1 MRQISYTNTS
11 GNALD
16 CRVLRL
22 AGTSDTSGTVIKEY
36 LDVADDE
43 SFIYTPS
50 LSGLYTV
57 ATKAEGVETD
67 YVIDEDFVPVYITAI
82 RNNSAF
88 PIISGYSLKEF
99 SDYFKLKLHL
109 TDNMNS
115 DVQFQ
120 NFAFEILYSYV
131 DGEGDDYNAAVPEFT
146 SAESPIIHGA
156 KEHSIGGRYFYPVM
170 MIRESDEYTTE
181 HNIKAASDFYSYQHK
196 AMFIGDT
203 IMIPK
208 INGQAE
214 VGRYLIFS
222 IRRRPLNRSITETS
236 VISQC
241 FSAPV
246 TIETSYNKIAALQTG
261 VDASITLGAPVT
273 PVASS
278 VKLPIGTGI
287 TLDFTAKTK
296 GVIGDSITIALI
308 DPEADGNIG
317 VAVTGKDIV
326 VTLGYGTGAITS
338 TLADVKTAIEDDEK
352 ADALVSVAITGE
364 NTTLAI
370 AVAETSLDN
379 GVDGTVGAAGA
390 LRYSDTELY
399 VSINESTTAV
409 SNWLSAPLL
418 PTLPT
423 VIELSNAAAYVIGGG
438 KNSIVV
444 VTDGAEKNWIILPAA
459 TVGLRV
465 TIINQDSV
473 ESANIYPA
481 NGEYINGSDSTHSF
495 KLATPNSA
503 TFYCYADGYWAII

>member
-1 MRQISYTNTS
+1 MRHISYTNTS
-11 GNALD
+11 GAALD

-22 AGTSDTSGTVIKEY
+22 AGISDTSGTVIKEY

-57 ATKAEGVETD
+57 ATRVKGGDPD
-67 YVIDEDFVPVYITAI
+67 YVIDEEFVPVYITAI

-131 DGEGDDYNAAVPEFT
+131 DEEEDDAL
-146 SAESPIIHGA
+146 SPIIHGA
-156 KEHSIGGRYFYPVM
+156 KEHSSGGRYSYPVM
-170 MIRESDEYTTE
+170 MIRESEYTTE
-181 HNIKAASDFYSYQHK
+181 HNKIAASDFYSYQHK

-222 IRRRPLNRSITETS
+222 IRRRPLNRSIVETS

-246 TIETSYNKIAALQTG
+246 TIETSYNKIAALQT
-261 VDASITLGAPVT
+261 A
-273 PVASS
+273 
-278 VKLPIGTGI
+278 
-287 TLDFTAKTK
+287 
-296 GVIGDSITIALI
+296 IA
-308 DPEADGNIG
+308 PEAL
-317 VAVTGKDIV
+317 TV
-326 VTLGYGTGAITS
+326 VDLS
-338 TLADVKTAIEDDEK
+338 
-352 ADALVSVAITGE
+352 DAKE
-364 NTTLAI
+364 
-370 AVAETSLDN
+370 E
-379 GVDGTVGAAGA
+379 
-390 LRYSDTELY
+390 Y
-399 VSINESTTAV
+399 
-409 SNWLSAPLL
+409 
-418 PTLPT
+418 
-423 VIELSNAAAYVIGGG
+423 VIEGGE

-444 VTDGAEKNWIILPAA
+444 VTANPKGLAIILPAA

-465 TIINQDSV
+465 TIINQDNASV
-473 ESANIYPA
+473 AIHPA
-481 NGEYINGSDSTHSF
+481 AKEHINGSDSTPF
-495 KLATPNSA
+495 TLTKLTSA
-503 TFYCYADGYWAII
+503 TFYCYADGFWAII

>member
-1 MRQISYTNTS
+1 MRHVSYTNTS
-11 GNALD
+11 GAALD

-22 AGTSDTSGTVIKEY
+22 SGTSDTSGTVIKEY

-50 LSGLYTV
+50 LSGLYSV

-82 RNNSAF
+82 HNNSAS
-88 PIISGYSLKEF
+88 PILSGYSLKEF
-99 SDYFKLKLHL
+99 SDYYKLKLHL

-146 SAESPIIHGA
+146 SALSPIIHGA
-156 KEHSIGGRYFYPVM
+156 KEHSSGGRYSYPAM

-222 IRRRPLNRSITETS
+222 IRRRPLNRSIIETS

-246 TIETSYNKIAALQTG
+246 TIETSYNKIAALQTS
-261 VDASITLGAPVT
+261 VGAAIIPEAPT
-273 PVASS
+273 APVASS
-278 VKLPIGTGI
+278 VSLTIGEGI
-287 TLDFTAKTK
+287 SLDLTAKTK

-308 DPEADGNIG
+308 NPEADGNIG
-317 VAVTGKDIV
+317 VVVTGKDIV
-326 VTLGYGTGAITS
+326 VTLGYGSEAITS
-338 TLADVKTAIEDDEK
+338 TLADVKNAIEETP
-352 ADALVSVAITGE
+352 AAHALVSVAITGLD
-364 NTTLAI
+364 TTLAI
-370 AVAETSLDN
+370 AVAKTALDN
-379 GVDGTVGAAGA
+379 GEDGTVGAAGA
-390 LRYSDTELY
+390 LRFDSSKLY
-399 VSINESTTAV
+399 VSVDESKKDV
-409 SNWLSAPLL
+409 DNWLSAPLFS
-418 PTLPT
+418 PLPT
-423 VIELSNAAAYVIGGG
+423 VIDLSEAEDDYVIEGG
-438 KNSIVV
+438 KNSIIVL
-444 VTDGAEKNWIILPAA
+444 TDNNNPLNAIILPAA
-459 TVGLRV
+459 IVGMRV
-465 TIINQDSV
+465 TIINQDDESV
-473 ESANIYPA
+473 DIYPA
-481 NGEYINGSDSTHSF
+481 SGEYINGSDSSF
-495 KLATPNSA
+495 EMYALISA

>member
-1 MRQISYTNTS
+1 MRHLSYTNTS
-11 GNALD
+11 GAALD

-22 AGTSDTSGTVIKEY
+22 AGISDTSGVAIKDY
-36 LDVADDE
+36 SNIASGK

-57 ATKAEGVETD
+57 ATKVKGAETD

-82 RNNSAF
+82 HNNSAS

-120 NFAFEILYSYV
+120 NFTFEILYSYV

-146 SAESPIIHGA
+146 SALSPIIHGA
-156 KEHSIGGRYFYPVM
+156 KEHSSGGRYSYPAM

-222 IRRRPLNRSITETS
+222 IRRRPLNRSIVETS

-261 VDASITLGAPVT
+261 VDPE
-273 PVASS
+273 
-278 VKLPIGTGI
+278 
-287 TLDFTAKTK
+287 LDSRLTA
-296 GVIGDSITIALI
+296 V
-308 DPEADGNIG
+308 
-317 VAVTGKDIV
+317 
-326 VTLGYGTGAITS
+326 
-338 TLADVKTAIEDDEK
+338 
-352 ADALVSVAITGE
+352 E
-364 NTTLAI
+364 NT
-370 AVAETSLDN
+370 
-379 GVDGTVGAAGA
+379 
-390 LRYSDTELY
+390 
-399 VSINESTTAV
+399 V
-409 SNWLSAPLL
+409 SNMQP
-418 PTLPT
+418 LPT
-423 VIELSNAAAYVIGGG
+423 VIDLSDGDYEIEGG

-444 VTDGAEKNWIILPAA
+444 VTANPKDLAIVLPAA
-459 TVGLRV
+459 IVELRV
-465 TIINQDSV
+465 TIINQDDASV
-473 ESANIYPA
+473 NIRPA
-481 NGEYINGSDSTHSF
+481 GNDYINGSKDKAFELVELTSI
-495 KLATPNSA
+495 
-503 TFYCYADGYWAII
+503 TFYCYADGYWATI

>member
-1 MRQISYTNTS
+1 MRHISYTNKSDNT
-11 GNALD
+11 LY

-22 AGTSDTSGTVIKEY
+22 AGISDTSGVAIKDYSNIASGEG
-36 LDVADDE
+36 
-43 SFIYTPS
+43 FIYTPS
-50 LSGLYTV
+50 LSGLYSV

-131 DGEGDDYNAAVPEFT
+131 DGEEDDNNAAVPEFT
-146 SAESPIIHGA
+146 SALSPIIHGA
-156 KEHSIGGRYFYPVM
+156 KEHSSGGRYFYPVM
-170 MIRESDEYTTE
+170 MIRESEYTTD
-181 HNIKAASDFYSYQHK
+181 HNNIAALDFYSYQHK

-246 TIETSYNKIAALQTG
+246 TIETSYNKIAALQTAIAPETLT
-261 VDASITLGAPVT
+261 VIDLKDAKENYV
-273 PVASS
+273 
-278 VKLPIGTGI
+278 
-287 TLDFTAKTK
+287 
-296 GVIGDSITIALI
+296 
-308 DPEADGNIG
+308 
-317 VAVTGKDIV
+317 
-326 VTLGYGTGAITS
+326 
-338 TLADVKTAIEDDEK
+338 IEDK
-352 ADALVSVAITGE
+352 
-364 NTTLAI
+364 
-370 AVAETSLDN
+370 
-379 GVDGTVGAAGA
+379 
-390 LRYSDTELY
+390 
-399 VSINESTTAV
+399 
-409 SNWLSAPLL
+409 
-418 PTLPT
+418 
-423 VIELSNAAAYVIGGG
+423 

-444 VTDGAEKNWIILPAA
+444 LTDNAAEAKGIILPAA
-459 TVGLRV
+459 IVGLRV
-465 TIINQDSV
+465 TIINQDNASV
-473 ESANIYPA
+473 DISPA
-481 NGEYINGSDSTHSF
+481 NGEYINGD
-495 KLATPNSA
+495 KGTPFTLTTLNSA

>member
-1 MRQISYTNTS
+1 MRHISYTNTS
-11 GNALD
+11 GAALD

-22 AGTSDTSGTVIKEY
+22 AGISDTSGTVIKEY

-50 LSGLYTV
+50 LSGLYAV

-131 DGEGDDYNAAVPEFT
+131 DEEEDDAL
-146 SAESPIIHGA
+146 SPIIHGA
-156 KEHSIGGRYFYPVM
+156 KEHSSGGRYFYPVM
-170 MIRESDEYTTE
+170 MIRESEYTTE
-181 HNIKAASDFYSYQHK
+181 HNKIAASDFYSYQHK

-246 TIETSYNKIAALQTG
+246 TIETSYNKIAALQT
-261 VDASITLGAPVT
+261 SIA
-273 PVASS
+273 
-278 VKLPIGTGI
+278 
-287 TLDFTAKTK
+287 
-296 GVIGDSITIALI
+296 
-308 DPEADGNIG
+308 PEAL
-317 VAVTGKDIV
+317 TV
-326 VTLGYGTGAITS
+326 VDLSDA
-338 TLADVKTAIEDDEK
+338 KED
-352 ADALVSVAITGE
+352 
-364 NTTLAI
+364 
-370 AVAETSLDN
+370 
-379 GVDGTVGAAGA
+379 
-390 LRYSDTELY
+390 Y
-399 VSINESTTAV
+399 
-409 SNWLSAPLL
+409 
-418 PTLPT
+418 
-423 VIELSNAAAYVIGGG
+423 VIEGG

-444 VTDGAEKNWIILPAA
+444 VTANPKGLAIILPAA

-465 TIINQDSV
+465 TIINQDEESV
-473 ESANIYPA
+473 AICPA
-481 NGEYINGSDSTHSF
+481 NDCINGKKTF
-495 KLATPNSA
+495 ELFALTSA
-503 TFYCYADGYWAII
+503 TFYCYADGYWATI

>member
-1 MRQISYTNTS
+1 MRHISYTNTS
-11 GNALD
+11 GAALD

-22 AGTSDTSGTVIKEY
+22 AGISDTSGTVIKEY

-50 LSGLYTV
+50 LSGLYAV

-82 RNNSAF
+82 RNNSAS

-131 DGEGDDYNAAVPEFT
+131 DEEEDDAL
-146 SAESPIIHGA
+146 SPIIHGA
-156 KEHSIGGRYFYPVM
+156 KEHSSGGRYFYPVM
-170 MIRESDEYTTE
+170 MIRESEYTTE
-181 HNIKAASDFYSYQHK
+181 HNKIAASDFYSYQHK

-246 TIETSYNKIAALQTG
+246 TIETSYDKIAELQT
-261 VDASITLGAPVT
+261 SIA
-273 PVASS
+273 
-278 VKLPIGTGI
+278 
-287 TLDFTAKTK
+287 
-296 GVIGDSITIALI
+296 
-308 DPEADGNIG
+308 PEAL
-317 VAVTGKDIV
+317 TV
-326 VTLGYGTGAITS
+326 VDLS
-338 TLADVKTAIEDDEK
+338 
-352 ADALVSVAITGE
+352 DAEGE
-364 NTTLAI
+364 
-370 AVAETSLDN
+370 
-379 GVDGTVGAAGA
+379 
-390 LRYSDTELY
+390 Y
-399 VSINESTTAV
+399 
-409 SNWLSAPLL
+409 
-418 PTLPT
+418 
-423 VIELSNAAAYVIGGG
+423 VIEGGE

-444 VTDGAEKNWIILPAA
+444 VTANPKGLAIILPAA

-465 TIINQDSV
+465 TIINQADEAPV
-473 ESANIYPA
+473 AICPA
-481 NGEYINGSDSTHSF
+481 AKEHINGKEEF
-495 KLATPNSA
+495 ELAALTSA

>member
-1 MRQISYTNTS
+1 MRHISYTNTS
-11 GNALD
+11 GAALD

-22 AGTSDTSGTVIKEY
+22 AGISDTSGTVIKEY

-50 LSGLYTV
+50 LSGLYAV

-82 RNNSAF
+82 HNNSAS

-120 NFAFEILYSYV
+120 NFTFEILYSYV

-146 SAESPIIHGA
+146 SALSPIIHGA
-156 KEHSIGGRYFYPVM
+156 KEHSSGGRYSYPVM

-222 IRRRPLNRSITETS
+222 IRRRPLNRSIVETS

-246 TIETSYNKIAALQTG
+246 TIETSYNKIAALQT
-261 VDASITLGAPVT
+261 A
-273 PVASS
+273 
-278 VKLPIGTGI
+278 
-287 TLDFTAKTK
+287 
-296 GVIGDSITIALI
+296 IA
-308 DPEADGNIG
+308 PEAL
-317 VAVTGKDIV
+317 TV
-326 VTLGYGTGAITS
+326 VDL
-338 TLADVKTAIEDDEK
+338 
-352 ADALVSVAITGE
+352 
-364 NTTLAI
+364 
-370 AVAETSLDN
+370 
-379 GVDGTVGAAGA
+379 
-390 LRYSDTELY
+390 SDTKEDY
-399 VSINESTTAV
+399 
-409 SNWLSAPLL
+409 
-418 PTLPT
+418 
-423 VIELSNAAAYVIGGG
+423 VIEGGE

-444 VTDGAEKNWIILPAA
+444 VTANPKGLAIILPAA

-465 TIINQDSV
+465 TIINQDNESV
-473 ESANIYPA
+473 TICPA
-481 NGEYINGSDSTHSF
+481 AKEHINGSDSTPF
-495 KLATPNSA
+495 TLTTLNSA
-503 TFYCYADGYWAII
+503 TFYCYADGYWATI

>member
-1 MRQISYTNTS
+1 MRHISYTNTS
-11 GNALD
+11 GAALD

-22 AGTSDTSGTVIKEY
+22 AGISDTSGTVIKEY

-50 LSGLYTV
+50 LSGLYAV

-82 RNNSAF
+82 HNNSAS

-131 DGEGDDYNAAVPEFT
+131 DEEEDDAL
-146 SAESPIIHGA
+146 SPIIHGA
-156 KEHSIGGRYFYPVM
+156 KEHSSGGRYFYPVM
-170 MIRESDEYTTE
+170 MIRESEYTTE
-181 HNIKAASDFYSYQHK
+181 HNKIAASDFYSYQHK

-222 IRRRPLNRSITETS
+222 IRRRPLNRSIVETS

-261 VDASITLGAPVT
+261 VDPE
-273 PVASS
+273 
-278 VKLPIGTGI
+278 
-287 TLDFTAKTK
+287 LDSRLTA
-296 GVIGDSITIALI
+296 V
-308 DPEADGNIG
+308 
-317 VAVTGKDIV
+317 
-326 VTLGYGTGAITS
+326 
-338 TLADVKTAIEDDEK
+338 
-352 ADALVSVAITGE
+352 E
-364 NTTLAI
+364 NT
-370 AVAETSLDN
+370 
-379 GVDGTVGAAGA
+379 
-390 LRYSDTELY
+390 
-399 VSINESTTAV
+399 V
-409 SNWLSAPLL
+409 SNMQPL
-418 PTLPT
+418 PTIIDLSDAKEDY
-423 VIELSNAAAYVIGGG
+423 VIEGG

-444 VTDGAEKNWIILPAA
+444 VTANPLNYDIVLPAA
-459 TVGLRV
+459 IVGLRV
-465 TIINQDSV
+465 TIINQDDASV
-473 ESANIYPA
+473 AIRPA
-481 NGEYINGSDSTHSF
+481 AKEYINGSDSTF
-495 KLATPNSA
+495 TLTTLNSA

>member
-1 MRQISYTNTS
+1 MRHLSYTNTS
-11 GNALD
+11 DAALD

-22 AGTSDTSGTVIKEY
+22 AGISDTSGVAIKDY
-36 LDVADDE
+36 SNIASGK

-57 ATKAEGVETD
+57 ATKVKGAETD

-82 RNNSAF
+82 HNNSAS

-120 NFAFEILYSYV
+120 NFTFEILYSYV
-131 DGEGDDYNAAVPEFT
+131 DEEEDDDEVAVPV
-146 SAESPIIHGA
+146 IHGA
-156 KEHSIGGRYFYPVM
+156 KEHSSGGRYSYPVM

-222 IRRRPLNRSITETS
+222 IRRRPLNRSIVETS

-261 VDASITLGAPVT
+261 VDPELDSRLTAVENTVSNMQP
-273 PVASS
+273 
-278 VKLPIGTGI
+278 LP
-287 TLDFTAKTK
+287 
-296 GVIGDSITIALI
+296 TIIDLI
-308 DPEADGNIG
+308 DGD
-317 VAVTGKDIV
+317 
-326 VTLGYGTGAITS
+326 Y
-338 TLADVKTAIEDDEK
+338 
-352 ADALVSVAITGE
+352 
-364 NTTLAI
+364 
-370 AVAETSLDN
+370 
-379 GVDGTVGAAGA
+379 
-390 LRYSDTELY
+390 
-399 VSINESTTAV
+399 
-409 SNWLSAPLL
+409 
-418 PTLPT
+418 
-423 VIELSNAAAYVIGGG
+423 VIEGG

-444 VTDGAEKNWIILPAA
+444 VTANPKDLAIVLPAA
-459 TVGLRV
+459 IVGLRV
-465 TIINQDSV
+465 TIINQDDASV
-473 ESANIYPA
+473 TICPA
-481 NGEYINGSDSTHSF
+481 EGDCINGSDSPFT
-495 KLATPNSA
+495 LTTLNSA

>member
-1 MRQISYTNTS
+1 MAQQYILHHLWTKGINKMRHISYTNTS
-11 GNALD
+11 GAALD

-22 AGTSDTSGTVIKEY
+22 SGTSDTSGTVIKEY
-36 LDVADDE
+36 LDVADEE

-57 ATKAEGVETD
+57 ATKLKGAETD

-82 RNNSAF
+82 HNNSAS

-131 DGEGDDYNAAVPEFT
+131 DGEGDDYEAAVPEFT
-146 SAESPIIHGA
+146 SALSPIIHGA
-156 KEHSIGGRYFYPVM
+156 KEHSSGGRYSYPVM

-246 TIETSYNKIAALQTG
+246 TIETSYNKIAALQTAIAPETLT
-261 VDASITLGAPVT
+261 VIDLKDAKENYV
-273 PVASS
+273 
-278 VKLPIGTGI
+278 
-287 TLDFTAKTK
+287 
-296 GVIGDSITIALI
+296 
-308 DPEADGNIG
+308 
-317 VAVTGKDIV
+317 
-326 VTLGYGTGAITS
+326 
-338 TLADVKTAIEDDEK
+338 IEDK
-352 ADALVSVAITGE
+352 
-364 NTTLAI
+364 
-370 AVAETSLDN
+370 
-379 GVDGTVGAAGA
+379 
-390 LRYSDTELY
+390 
-399 VSINESTTAV
+399 
-409 SNWLSAPLL
+409 
-418 PTLPT
+418 
-423 VIELSNAAAYVIGGG
+423 

-444 VTDGAEKNWIILPAA
+444 LTDNAAEAKGIVLPAA
-459 TVGLRV
+459 IVGLRV
-465 TIINQDSV
+465 TIINQDDASV
-473 ESANIYPA
+473 SISAA
-481 NGEYINGSDSTHSF
+481 RGEYINGD
-495 KLATPNSA
+495 KGTPFTLTTLNSA

>member
-1 MRQISYTNTS
+1 MRHISYTNTS
-11 GNALD
+11 GAALD

-22 AGTSDTSGTVIKEY
+22 AGISDTSGTVIKEY

-50 LSGLYTV
+50 LSGLYAV

-82 RNNSAF
+82 HNNSAS

-99 SDYFKLKLHL
+99 SDYYKLKLHL

-120 NFAFEILYSYV
+120 NFTFEILYSYV

-146 SAESPIIHGA
+146 SALSPIIHGA
-156 KEHSIGGRYFYPVM
+156 KEHSSGGRYSYPVM
-170 MIRESDEYTTE
+170 MIRESEYTTE

-222 IRRRPLNRSITETS
+222 IRRRPLNRSIVETS

-246 TIETSYNKIAALQTG
+246 TIETSYNKIAALQT
-261 VDASITLGAPVT
+261 A
-273 PVASS
+273 
-278 VKLPIGTGI
+278 
-287 TLDFTAKTK
+287 
-296 GVIGDSITIALI
+296 IA
-308 DPEADGNIG
+308 PEAL
-317 VAVTGKDIV
+317 TV
-326 VTLGYGTGAITS
+326 VDLSGTEG
-338 TLADVKTAIEDDEK
+338 D
-352 ADALVSVAITGE
+352 
-364 NTTLAI
+364 
-370 AVAETSLDN
+370 
-379 GVDGTVGAAGA
+379 
-390 LRYSDTELY
+390 Y
-399 VSINESTTAV
+399 
-409 SNWLSAPLL
+409 
-418 PTLPT
+418 
-423 VIELSNAAAYVIGGG
+423 VIEEGK

-444 VTDGAEKNWIILPAA
+444 VTAASLNYDIVLPAA
-459 TVGLRV
+459 IVGLRV
-465 TIINQDSV
+465 TIINQDKETV
-473 ESANIYPA
+473 TIRPA
-481 NGEYINGSDSTHSF
+481 AKEHINGKDAF
-495 KLATPNSA
+495 ELATLTSA
-503 TFYCYADGYWAII
+503 TFYCYADEYWATI

>member
-1 MRQISYTNTS
+1 MRHLSYTNKSDNT
-11 GNALD
+11 LD

-22 AGTSDTSGTVIKEY
+22 AGISDTSGTVIKEY

-50 LSGLYTV
+50 LSGLYAV

-82 RNNSAF
+82 HNNSAS

-131 DGEGDDYNAAVPEFT
+131 DEEEDDAP
-146 SAESPIIHGA
+146 SPIIHGA
-156 KEHSIGGRYFYPVM
+156 KEHSSGGRYFYPVM
-170 MIRESDEYTTE
+170 MIRESDEYTSE

-261 VDASITLGAPVT
+261 GA
-273 PVASS
+273 
-278 VKLPIGTGI
+278 
-287 TLDFTAKTK
+287 D
-296 GVIGDSITIALI
+296 
-308 DPEADGNIG
+308 DPELDLRLT
-317 VAVTGKDIV
+317 AVE
-326 VTLGYGTGAITS
+326 
-338 TLADVKTAIEDDEK
+338 TAI
-352 ADALVSVAITGE
+352 
-364 NTTLAI
+364 
-370 AVAETSLDN
+370 
-379 GVDGTVGAAGA
+379 
-390 LRYSDTELY
+390 SDMQ
-399 VSINESTTAV
+399 
-409 SNWLSAPLL
+409 P
-418 PTLPT
+418 PPT
-423 VIELSNAAAYVIGGG
+423 VINLSDATEDYKIEEG
-438 KNSIVV
+438 KNSIIVL
-444 VTDGAEKNWIILPAA
+444 TDNNNDNGYKIKLPAA
-459 TVGLRV
+459 IVGLRV
-465 TIINQDSV
+465 TIINQDDASV
-473 ESANIYPA
+473 SICPA
-481 NGEYINGSDSTHSF
+481 KDDCINGQNKDMTMAA
-495 KLATPNSA
+495 LTSA
-503 TFYCYADGYWAII
+503 TFYCYADEYWATI

>member
-1 MRQISYTNTS
+1 MRHISYTNTS
-11 GNALD
+11 GAALD

-22 AGTSDTSGTVIKEY
+22 AGISDTSGTVIKEY

-50 LSGLYTV
+50 LSGLYAV

-82 RNNSAF
+82 RNNSAS

-131 DGEGDDYNAAVPEFT
+131 DEEEDDAL
-146 SAESPIIHGA
+146 SPIIHGA
-156 KEHSIGGRYFYPVM
+156 KEHSSGGRYFYPVM
-170 MIRESDEYTTE
+170 MIRESEYTTE

-222 IRRRPLNRSITETS
+222 IRRRPLNRSIVETS

-261 VDASITLGAPVT
+261 VDPE
-273 PVASS
+273 
-278 VKLPIGTGI
+278 
-287 TLDFTAKTK
+287 LDSRLTA
-296 GVIGDSITIALI
+296 V
-308 DPEADGNIG
+308 
-317 VAVTGKDIV
+317 
-326 VTLGYGTGAITS
+326 
-338 TLADVKTAIEDDEK
+338 
-352 ADALVSVAITGE
+352 E
-364 NTTLAI
+364 NTVSNMQPLPT
-370 AVAETSLDN
+370 V
-379 GVDGTVGAAGA
+379 VD
-390 LRYSDTELY
+390 LSDTEGDY
-399 VSINESTTAV
+399 
-409 SNWLSAPLL
+409 
-418 PTLPT
+418 
-423 VIELSNAAAYVIGGG
+423 VIEEGK

-444 VTDGAEKNWIILPAA
+444 VTAASLNYAIILPAA

-465 TIINQDSV
+465 TIINQDDESV
-473 ESANIYPA
+473 TIRPA
-481 NGEYINGSDSTHSF
+481 KDDCINGQNKDMTMAA
-495 KLATPNSA
+495 LTSA
-503 TFYCYADGYWAII
+503 TFYCYADGYWATI

>member
-1 MRQISYTNTS
+1 MRHLSYTNKSDNT
-11 GNALD
+11 LY

-22 AGTSDTSGTVIKEY
+22 AGISDTSGVAIKDY
-36 LDVADDE
+36 ANVLSGK

-57 ATKAEGVETD
+57 ATKVKGAETD
-67 YVIDEDFVPVYITAI
+67 YVIDEAFVPVYITAI
-82 RNNSAF
+82 HNNSAS

-120 NFAFEILYSYV
+120 NFTFEILYSYV
-131 DGEGDDYNAAVPEFT
+131 DGEEDDDEVAVPV
-146 SAESPIIHGA
+146 IHGA

-246 TIETSYNKIAALQTG
+246 TIETSYDKIAALQT
-261 VDASITLGAPVT
+261 A
-273 PVASS
+273 
-278 VKLPIGTGI
+278 
-287 TLDFTAKTK
+287 
-296 GVIGDSITIALI
+296 IA
-308 DPEADGNIG
+308 PEA
-317 VAVTGKDIV
+317 
-326 VTLGYGTGAITS
+326 
-338 TLADVKTAIEDDEK
+338 
-352 ADALVSVAITGE
+352 
-364 NTTLAI
+364 
-370 AVAETSLDN
+370 
-379 GVDGTVGAAGA
+379 
-390 LRYSDTELY
+390 
-399 VSINESTTAV
+399 
-409 SNWLSAPLL
+409 
-418 PTLPT
+418 PT
-423 VIELSNAAAYVIGGG
+423 VIDLIDGDYVIEGG

-444 VTDGAEKNWIILPAA
+444 VTANPLNYDIVLPAA
-459 TVGLRV
+459 IVGLRV
-465 TIINQDSV
+465 TIINQDDASV
-473 ESANIYPA
+473 DISPA
-481 NGEYINGSDSTHSF
+481 RDDCINGSDSPFT
-495 KLATPNSA
+495 LTTLNSA
-503 TFYCYADGYWAII
+503 TFYCYADGYWATI

>member
-1 MRQISYTNTS
+1 MRHLSYTNKSDNT
-11 GNALD
+11 LD

-22 AGTSDTSGTVIKEY
+22 AGISDTSGTVIKEY

-50 LSGLYTV
+50 LSGLYAV
-57 ATKAEGVETD
+57 ATKAEGVKTD

-82 RNNSAF
+82 HNNSAS

-131 DGEGDDYNAAVPEFT
+131 DEEEDDAP
-146 SAESPIIHGA
+146 SPIIHGA
-156 KEHSIGGRYFYPVM
+156 KEHSSGGRYFYPVM
-170 MIRESDEYTTE
+170 MIRESDEYTSE

-261 VDASITLGAPVT
+261 VDPE
-273 PVASS
+273 
-278 VKLPIGTGI
+278 
-287 TLDFTAKTK
+287 LDSRLTA
-296 GVIGDSITIALI
+296 V
-308 DPEADGNIG
+308 
-317 VAVTGKDIV
+317 
-326 VTLGYGTGAITS
+326 
-338 TLADVKTAIEDDEK
+338 
-352 ADALVSVAITGE
+352 E
-364 NTTLAI
+364 NT
-370 AVAETSLDN
+370 
-379 GVDGTVGAAGA
+379 
-390 LRYSDTELY
+390 
-399 VSINESTTAV
+399 V
-409 SNWLSAPLL
+409 SNMQP
-418 PTLPT
+418 LPT
-423 VIELSNAAAYVIGGG
+423 VIDLSDAEGDYVIEEGK
-438 KNSIVV
+438 KNSIIVLTNNDDENAKCIV
-444 VTDGAEKNWIILPAA
+444 LPAA
-459 TVGLRV
+459 IVGLRV
-465 TIINQDSV
+465 TIINQDNESV
-473 ESANIYPA
+473 AICPA
-481 NGEYINGSDSTHSF
+481 AKEYMNGVVDASF
-495 KLATPNSA
+495 TLTTLTSA
-503 TFYCYADGYWAII
+503 TFYCYADEYWATI

>member
-1 MRQISYTNTS
+1 MA
-11 GNALD
+11 ALD

-22 AGTSDTSGTVIKEY
+22 AGISDTSGTVIKEY

-57 ATKAEGVETD
+57 ATKVKGAETD

-82 RNNSAF
+82 HNNSAS

-120 NFAFEILYSYV
+120 NFTFEILYSYV

-146 SAESPIIHGA
+146 SALSPIIHGA
-156 KEHSIGGRYFYPVM
+156 KEHSSGGRYSYPVM

-222 IRRRPLNRSITETS
+222 IRRRPLNRSIVETS

-246 TIETSYNKIAALQTG
+246 TIETSYNKIAALQT
-261 VDASITLGAPVT
+261 A
-273 PVASS
+273 
-278 VKLPIGTGI
+278 
-287 TLDFTAKTK
+287 
-296 GVIGDSITIALI
+296 IA
-308 DPEADGNIG
+308 PEAL
-317 VAVTGKDIV
+317 TV
-326 VTLGYGTGAITS
+326 VDL
-338 TLADVKTAIEDDEK
+338 
-352 ADALVSVAITGE
+352 
-364 NTTLAI
+364 
-370 AVAETSLDN
+370 
-379 GVDGTVGAAGA
+379 
-390 LRYSDTELY
+390 SDTEGDY
-399 VSINESTTAV
+399 
-409 SNWLSAPLL
+409 
-418 PTLPT
+418 
-423 VIELSNAAAYVIGGG
+423 VIEEGK

-444 VTDGAEKNWIILPAA
+444 VTAASLNYDIVLPAA
-459 TVGLRV
+459 IVGLRV
-465 TIINQDSV
+465 TIINQDEKAPV
-473 ESANIYPA
+473 AILPA
-481 NGEYINGSDSTHSF
+481 AKEYINGSDSTPF
-495 KLATPNSA
+495 TLAALTSA
-503 TFYCYADGYWAII
+503 TFYCYANGYWAII

>member
-1 MRQISYTNTS
+1 MRHLSYTNTS
-11 GNALD
+11 GAALD

-22 AGTSDTSGTVIKEY
+22 AGISDTSGVAIKDY
-36 LDVADDE
+36 ANVLSGK

-57 ATKAEGVETD
+57 ATKVKGAETD

-82 RNNSAF
+82 HNNSAS

-120 NFAFEILYSYV
+120 NFTFEILYSYV

-146 SAESPIIHGA
+146 SALSPIIHGA
-156 KEHSIGGRYFYPVM
+156 KEHSSGGRYYYPVM

-222 IRRRPLNRSITETS
+222 IRRRPLNRSIVETS

-246 TIETSYNKIAALQTG
+246 TIETSYNKIAALQT
-261 VDASITLGAPVT
+261 A
-273 PVASS
+273 
-278 VKLPIGTGI
+278 
-287 TLDFTAKTK
+287 
-296 GVIGDSITIALI
+296 IA
-308 DPEADGNIG
+308 PEAR
-317 VAVTGKDIV
+317 TV
-326 VTLGYGTGAITS
+326 VDL
-338 TLADVKTAIEDDEK
+338 
-352 ADALVSVAITGE
+352 
-364 NTTLAI
+364 
-370 AVAETSLDN
+370 
-379 GVDGTVGAAGA
+379 
-390 LRYSDTELY
+390 SDTEGDY
-399 VSINESTTAV
+399 
-409 SNWLSAPLL
+409 
-418 PTLPT
+418 
-423 VIELSNAAAYVIGGG
+423 VIEEG
-438 KNSIVV
+438 KNSIIVLTNNAV
-444 VTDGAEKNWIILPAA
+444 DAKDIVLPAA
-459 TVGLRV
+459 IVGLRV
-465 TIINQDSV
+465 TIINQDDASV
-473 ESANIYPA
+473 DICPA
-481 NGEYINGSDSTHSF
+481 KGDYINGSTGL
-495 KLATPNSA
+495 KLTTLTSA
-503 TFYCYADGYWAII
+503 TFYCYADGYWATI

>member
-1 MRQISYTNTS
+1 MRHLSYTNTS
-11 GNALD
+11 GAALD

-22 AGTSDTSGTVIKEY
+22 AGISDTSGVAIKDY
-36 LDVADDE
+36 SNIASGK

-57 ATKAEGVETD
+57 ATKVKGAETD

-82 RNNSAF
+82 HNNSAS

-120 NFAFEILYSYV
+120 NFTFEILYSYV

-146 SAESPIIHGA
+146 SALSPIIHGA
-156 KEHSIGGRYFYPVM
+156 KEHSSGGRYSYPVM

-222 IRRRPLNRSITETS
+222 IRRRPLNRSIVETS

-246 TIETSYNKIAALQTG
+246 TIETSYNKIAALQT
-261 VDASITLGAPVT
+261 A
-273 PVASS
+273 
-278 VKLPIGTGI
+278 
-287 TLDFTAKTK
+287 
-296 GVIGDSITIALI
+296 IA
-308 DPEADGNIG
+308 PEAL
-317 VAVTGKDIV
+317 TV
-326 VTLGYGTGAITS
+326 VDLS
-338 TLADVKTAIEDDEK
+338 
-352 ADALVSVAITGE
+352 DAE
-364 NTTLAI
+364 
-370 AVAETSLDN
+370 E
-379 GVDGTVGAAGA
+379 
-390 LRYSDTELY
+390 
-399 VSINESTTAV
+399 
-409 SNWLSAPLL
+409 
-418 PTLPT
+418 
-423 VIELSNAAAYVIGGG
+423 AYVIEEGK

-444 VTDGAEKNWIILPAA
+444 VTAASLNYDIVLPAA
-459 TVGLRV
+459 IVGLRV
-465 TIINQDSV
+465 TIINQDDKAPV
-473 ESANIYPA
+473 AILPA
-481 NGEYINGSDSTHSF
+481 AKEYINGSDSTPF
-495 KLATPNSA
+495 TLAALTSA
-503 TFYCYADGYWAII
+503 TFYCYADGFWAII

>member
-1 MRQISYTNTS
+1 MRHLSYTNTS
-11 GNALD
+11 DAALD

-22 AGTSDTSGTVIKEY
+22 AGISDTSGVAIKDY
-36 LDVADDE
+36 SNIASGK

-57 ATKAEGVETD
+57 ATKVKGVETD

-120 NFAFEILYSYV
+120 NFTFEILYSYV
-131 DGEGDDYNAAVPEFT
+131 DEEEDDDEVAVPV
-146 SAESPIIHGA
+146 IHGA
-156 KEHSIGGRYFYPVM
+156 KEHSSGGRYSYPVM

-222 IRRRPLNRSITETS
+222 IRRRPLNRSIVETS

-261 VDASITLGAPVT
+261 VDPE
-273 PVASS
+273 
-278 VKLPIGTGI
+278 
-287 TLDFTAKTK
+287 LDSRLTA
-296 GVIGDSITIALI
+296 V
-308 DPEADGNIG
+308 
-317 VAVTGKDIV
+317 
-326 VTLGYGTGAITS
+326 
-338 TLADVKTAIEDDEK
+338 
-352 ADALVSVAITGE
+352 E
-364 NTTLAI
+364 NT
-370 AVAETSLDN
+370 
-379 GVDGTVGAAGA
+379 
-390 LRYSDTELY
+390 
-399 VSINESTTAV
+399 V
-409 SNWLSAPLL
+409 SNMQPL
-418 PTLPT
+418 PTIIDLSDAKEDY
-423 VIELSNAAAYVIGGG
+423 VIEER

-444 VTDGAEKNWIILPAA
+444 VTANPKGFAIMLPAA
-459 TVGLRV
+459 IVGLRV
-465 TIINQDSV
+465 TIINQDDASV
-473 ESANIYPA
+473 IIYPA
-481 NGEYINGSDSTHSF
+481 AKEHINGSDSTPF
-495 KLATPNSA
+495 TLTTLNSA
-503 TFYCYADGYWAII
+503 TFYCYADGKWAII

>member
-1 MRQISYTNTS
+1 MRHISYTNTS
-11 GNALD
+11 GAALD

-22 AGTSDTSGTVIKEY
+22 AGISDTSGTVIKEY

-50 LSGLYTV
+50 LSGLYAV

-82 RNNSAF
+82 HNNSAS

-131 DGEGDDYNAAVPEFT
+131 DEEEDDAL
-146 SAESPIIHGA
+146 SPIIHGA
-156 KEHSIGGRYFYPVM
+156 KEHSSGGRYFYPVM
-170 MIRESDEYTTE
+170 MIRESEYTTE
-181 HNIKAASDFYSYQHK
+181 HNKIAASDFYSYQHK

-246 TIETSYNKIAALQTG
+246 TIETSYNKIAALQT
-261 VDASITLGAPVT
+261 A
-273 PVASS
+273 
-278 VKLPIGTGI
+278 
-287 TLDFTAKTK
+287 
-296 GVIGDSITIALI
+296 IA
-308 DPEADGNIG
+308 PEAL
-317 VAVTGKDIV
+317 TV
-326 VTLGYGTGAITS
+326 VDLS
-338 TLADVKTAIEDDEK
+338 
-352 ADALVSVAITGE
+352 DAE
-364 NTTLAI
+364 
-370 AVAETSLDN
+370 E
-379 GVDGTVGAAGA
+379 
-390 LRYSDTELY
+390 
-399 VSINESTTAV
+399 
-409 SNWLSAPLL
+409 
-418 PTLPT
+418 
-423 VIELSNAAAYVIGGG
+423 AYVIEGGE

-444 VTDGAEKNWIILPAA
+444 VTANPKGLAIILPAA

-465 TIINQDSV
+465 TIINQDEESV
-473 ESANIYPA
+473 TIRPA
-481 NGEYINGSDSTHSF
+481 AKEHINGKDAFELFALT
-495 KLATPNSA
+495 SA
-503 TFYCYADGYWAII
+503 TFYCYADGYWATI

>member
-1 MRQISYTNTS
+1 MRHLSYTNKSDNT
-11 GNALD
+11 LD

-22 AGTSDTSGTVIKEY
+22 AGISDTSGTVIKEY

-50 LSGLYTV
+50 LSGLYAV

-82 RNNSAF
+82 HNNSAS

-131 DGEGDDYNAAVPEFT
+131 DEEEDDAP
-146 SAESPIIHGA
+146 SPIIHGA
-156 KEHSIGGRYFYPVM
+156 KEHSSGGRYFYPVM
-170 MIRESDEYTTE
+170 MIRESDEYTSE
-181 HNIKAASDFYSYQHK
+181 HNNKAASDFYSYQHK

-222 IRRRPLNRSITETS
+222 IRRRPLNRSIVETS

-246 TIETSYNKIAALQTG
+246 TIETSYDKIAALQTG
-261 VDASITLGAPVT
+261 D
-273 PVASS
+273 
-278 VKLPIGTGI
+278 
-287 TLDFTAKTK
+287 
-296 GVIGDSITIALI
+296 
-308 DPEADGNIG
+308 DPELDSRLT
-317 VAVTGKDIV
+317 AV
-326 VTLGYGTGAITS
+326 
-338 TLADVKTAIEDDEK
+338 
-352 ADALVSVAITGE
+352 E
-364 NTTLAI
+364 NT
-370 AVAETSLDN
+370 
-379 GVDGTVGAAGA
+379 
-390 LRYSDTELY
+390 
-399 VSINESTTAV
+399 V
-409 SNWLSAPLL
+409 SNMQP
-418 PTLPT
+418 LPT
-423 VIELSNAAAYVIGGG
+423 VIDLIDGDYVIEGG

-444 VTDGAEKNWIILPAA
+444 VTDNAVDANDIVLPAA
-459 TVGLRV
+459 IVGLRV
-465 TIINQDSV
+465 TIINQDDASV
-473 ESANIYPA
+473 SIKSAGND
-481 NGEYINGSDSTHSF
+481 YINGSSGLR
-495 KLATPNSA
+495 LAALTSA
-503 TFYCYADGYWAII
+503 TFYCYADEYWATI

>member
-1 MRQISYTNTS
+1 MRHLSYTNTS
-11 GNALD
+11 GAALD

-22 AGTSDTSGTVIKEY
+22 AGISDTSGTVIKEY

-50 LSGLYTV
+50 LSGLYAV

-82 RNNSAF
+82 RNNSAS

-131 DGEGDDYNAAVPEFT
+131 DEEEDDAL
-146 SAESPIIHGA
+146 SPIIHGA
-156 KEHSIGGRYFYPVM
+156 KEHSSGGRYFYPVM
-170 MIRESDEYTTE
+170 MIRESEYTTE
-181 HNIKAASDFYSYQHK
+181 HNKIAASDFYSYQHK

-246 TIETSYNKIAALQTG
+246 TIETSYNKIAALQT
-261 VDASITLGAPVT
+261 A
-273 PVASS
+273 
-278 VKLPIGTGI
+278 
-287 TLDFTAKTK
+287 
-296 GVIGDSITIALI
+296 IA
-308 DPEADGNIG
+308 PEAL
-317 VAVTGKDIV
+317 TV
-326 VTLGYGTGAITS
+326 VDLSDAKEDY
-338 TLADVKTAIEDDEK
+338 VIED
-352 ADALVSVAITGE
+352 
-364 NTTLAI
+364 
-370 AVAETSLDN
+370 
-379 GVDGTVGAAGA
+379 
-390 LRYSDTELY
+390 
-399 VSINESTTAV
+399 
-409 SNWLSAPLL
+409 
-418 PTLPT
+418 
-423 VIELSNAAAYVIGGG
+423 G

-444 VTDGAEKNWIILPAA
+444 LTDNPKGLAIILPAA

-465 TIINQDSV
+465 TIINQDKESV
-473 ESANIYPA
+473 TIELPD
-481 NGEYINGSDSTHSF
+481 GEYINGKKTF
-495 KLATPNSA
+495 ELAALTSA
-503 TFYCYADGYWAII
+503 TFYCYADKYWATI